1 MTDLF
6 YDCPVGACTN
16 PVVDPRQPCHECRAL
31 FGDMIRPSDRPA
43 PDIETFLA
51 DQAERD
57 CRVRDYLAWQRLV
70 TKKEP
75 R

>member
-1 MTDLF
+1 MTGLF

-16 PVVDPRQPCHECRAL
+16 PVVDPRQPSDECRAI

-43 PDIETFLA
+43 PDIETFVA

-57 CRVRDYLAWQRLV
+57 RRVRDYLAWQRWAA
-70 TKKEP
+70 KNQ
-75 R
+75 RR

>member
-1 MTDLF
+1 MTGLF

-16 PVVDPRQPCHECRAL
+16 PVVDPRERCDECRAL
-31 FGDMIRPSDRPA
+31 FGDMIRPSHRPA
-43 PDIETFLA
+43 PDIETFVA

-57 CRVRDYLAWQRLV
+57 RRVRDYLAWQRWV

-75 R
+75 Q